1 MLTSCHTKRGEMTPS
16 RSRSGSKIPRS
27 RHRGDWNIS
36 NSSGELAGEPSP
48 YRNWE
53 RSLVLAFANLPRK
66 QWTDDLFQ
74 ESFRLTASH
83 LEGRVDPAHQ
93 LHNPMIQE
101 RDAGLEAHGHAHAV
115 FHGEELRQVDPQIVI
130 EAFVENLVRGRL
142 LEGSHVALARGVASQ
157 SVHKPGVQQRMA
169 RRLHATVGRNPS
181 VLEGAGLTTES
192 VIESLHDTGH
202 ALSTKHGARPMI
214 ECSSSGWSE
223 VLNMEVEPNAT
234 PKCLGYPA
242 KISSPPTPVR
252 ETLT

>member
-1 MLTSCHTKRGEMTPS
+1 MAGRDDALAQPVRIKDSSIETP
-16 RSRSGSKIPRS
+16 G
-27 RHRGDWNIS
+27 GLENIS

-53 RSLVLAFANLPRK
+53 RPLVLAFANLPRK

-142 LEGSHVALARGVASQ
+142 VEGSHVALARGVASQ
-157 SVHKPGVQQRMA
+157 SAHEPGVQQRMA

-181 VLEGAGLTTES
+181 VLEGAGLTTEP
-192 VIESLHDTGH
+192 VIELAGWPYWRVAPLGEDWVEVDWFR
-202 ALSTKHGARPMI
+202 LVKRLLKKHVIAD
-214 ECSSSGWSE
+214 
-223 VLNMEVEPNAT
+223 
-234 PKCLGYPA
+234 K
-242 KISSPPTPVR
+242 
-252 ETLT
+252 